1 MKIRKLL
8 TAVLCLVFLVS
19 ASMLVLHQYD
29 YRKGEQ
35 DYSDAMQA
43 AGFEEQAA
51 SGESTVTPEP
61 EQETDP
67 EPEPEPEEDTKPFA
81 QQLEQI
87 DLAALREVNEEVTGW
102 IWIPG
107 TSISYPIL
115 RADDNDYYLTHTWK
129 KERSAV
135 GSIFLDYRTG
145 EQDFNT
151 LIYGH
156 RMRNGSMFAELKYY
170 NTLDKWQESPDIY
183 LRDDTGVQRWRI
195 FAAYE
200 AETDAPVYKAG
211 DLTDKQK
218 TAVLNYTLTKTWINT
233 GLCPTTEDRIL
244 TLVTCTGDGY
254 DSRWIVQAVLQTE

>member
-19 ASMLVLHQYD
+19 ASMLVLRQYD
-29 YRKGEQ
+29 YKKGEQ

-43 AGFEEQAA
+43 AGLEEQPA
-51 SGESTVTPEP
+51 SSGTSTAVSAP
-61 EQETDP
+61 QQDAQAS
-67 EPEPEPEEDTKPFA
+67 EPEEETILPE
-81 QQLEQI
+81 QQLAQI
-87 DLAALREVNEEVTGW
+87 DLAALRETNEDVTGW

-107 TSISYPIL
+107 TEISYPIL
-115 RADDNDYYLTHTWK
+115 RAEDNDYYLTHTWK

-135 GSIFLDYRTG
+135 GAIFLDYRTG
-145 EQDFNT
+145 EADFNT

-170 NTLDKWQESPDIY
+170 KTIEKWQLCPDVY
-183 LRDDTGVQRWRI
+183 LLDDTGVRRWRI

-200 AETDAPVYKAG
+200 AETDAPVYTPG
-211 DLTDKQK
+211 ELTEKQK
-218 TAVLNYTLTKTWINT
+218 EAVLNYALTKTWINT
-233 GLCPTTEDRIL
+233 GVRPTTEDRIL